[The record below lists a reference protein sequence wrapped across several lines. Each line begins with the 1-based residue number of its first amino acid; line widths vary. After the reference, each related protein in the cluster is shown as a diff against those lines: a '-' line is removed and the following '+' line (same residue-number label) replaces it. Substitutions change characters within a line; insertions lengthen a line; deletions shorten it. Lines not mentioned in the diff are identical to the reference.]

1 MNKLESISKSLAST
15 SRKNGPNIKIGDLY
29 FKPNTNPKSDFGIK
43 TINIHLNLPPSQL
56 YEYALS
62 EKNTFITSSGALS
75 TQSGIKT
82 GRSPKDKRVVYDKET
97 KDIWW
102 DSTSPNIKMDHETFK
117 INRETSICYLNNLD
131 NLFVFD
137 GYAGWDKQYRI
148 KVRVICERA
157 YHALFM
163 HNMLIR
169 PTKQELED
177 FGDPDYTIYNSGTF
191 PCNRFTGN
199 MTSSTSVDFDFTRK
213 EIVILGTQY
222 AGEMK
227 KGIFTVMHYLMP
239 KQNILSLH
247 SSANESDNGD
257 VTIFFGLSGTGKT
270 TLSSDP
276 KRKLI
281 GDDEHCW
288 TLDGVFN
295 IEGGCYAKCI
305 DLTRE
310 KEPEIWDAIKFGSLL
325 ENVIVDSERNV
336 DFKDSTITENTRASF
351 PIYHNINAKIPCIGS
366 HPKNIILLT
375 CDAFGVLPPVS
386 KLDNKQVMYYFIS
399 GYTSKVAGT
408 EEGVEEPE
416 ATFSACFGEAFI
428 VWHPIKYAEMLSEK
442 IEEHDCNIW
451 LINTGWIG
459 GSYGNAS
466 RCPLKYTRQIINSIH
481 DGSLNNV
488 EYDTLPK
495 FNLQFPKKCTNVP
508 DILNPRNLWENK
520 NNYDNQLQKL
530 AEMFI
535 INFKKYDCPD
545 LEPYGPQI

>member
-1 MNKLESISKSLAST
+1 MQVLESISKSLAST
-15 SRKNGPNIKIGDLY
+15 SRNNGPNIKIKDLY

-43 TINIHLNLPPSQL
+43 TINVNYNLSPAQL
-56 YEYALS
+56 YEYALN
-62 EKNTFITSSGALS
+62 EKNTFITSSGALT

-102 DSTSPNIKMDHETFK
+102 GEKSPNIKMDAETFK

-137 GYAGWDKQYRI
+137 GYAGWDKNYRI

-169 PTKQELED
+169 PTKEELEN
-177 FGDPDYTIYNSGTF
+177 FNDPDYTIYNAGTF
-191 PCNRFTGN
+191 PCNRFTGY
-199 MTSSTSVDFDFTRK
+199 MTSSTSIDFDFTRK

-247 SSANESDNGD
+247 SSANEADND

-276 KRKLI
+276 NRKLI

-288 TLDGVFN
+288 TPDGIFN

-310 KEPEIWDAIKFGSLL
+310 KEPEIWDAIKFGTLL
-325 ENVIVDSERNV
+325 ENIVFDDNRHV
-336 DFKDSTITENTRASF
+336 DFTNGMITENTRASF
-351 PIYHNINAKIPCIGS
+351 PIDYNINAKIPCIGS

-386 KLDNKQVMYYFIS
+386 KLDAKQVMYYFIS

-408 EEGVEEPE
+408 EVGIEEPE

-442 IEEHDCNIW
+442 IEEHNCNIW

-459 GSYGNAS
+459 GSYGEGK
-466 RCPLKYTRQIINSIH
+466 RCPLKHTRKIIDNIH
-481 DGSLNNV
+481 NGNLNNV
-488 EYDTLPK
+488 EYETLPI
-495 FNLQFPKKCTNVP
+495 FNLKYPKNSENMEN
-508 DILNPRNLWENK
+508 IFNPRELWVNK
-520 NNYDNQLQKL
+520 TQYDNQLRRL
-530 AEMFI
+530 ADMFI
-535 INFKKYDCPD
+535 NNFKKYECSDITI
-545 LEPYGPQI
+545 YGPEL